1 MRLTDTRELVHRHP
15 GSWKMQRSPSGCE
28 HVAASCQALYFKSPV
43 PYMPGEELTCVVE
56 YPIENEAE
64 LTICIEFSL
73 KVIRM
78 DTDVDPTAFGIACLI
93 EDERGCTLNRPAR
106 AIS

>member
-1 MRLTDTRELVHRHP
+1 MTDTRELAHSHP
-15 GSWKMQRSPSGCE
+15 GLWQMHGSVTAR
-28 HVAASCQALYFKSPV
+28 CQALYFESPV

-56 YPIENEAE
+56 YAVENEAD

-78 DTDVDPTAFGIACLI
+78 DTDVDTTGFGIACVI
-93 EDERGCTLNRPAR
+93 QDERGCTLNRSAR